1 MNDKYYEFIEFNP
14 DDGDDFD
21 QVIVDEDELEKIY
34 QNIIESKSDV
44 DIKFDSSFNDA
55 IYKRYY
61 DPVDYYTNPSIPYIL
76 YKAAS
81 GLSQLDRFFE
91 YSIRYLNWYMSAH
104 EEYVNEALN
113 KTMQPAE
120 IEPVLTYQLQI
131 DRRLIHRYSLESI
144 IMILYSFYER
154 TLLLLI
160 SNAENKVK
168 INLQSYLKT
177 DNTKLPMD
185 LKYYNYLYQ
194 IVGVKVDIREYKDEL
209 NILRRIR
216 NCLIH
221 NSGRCNEKL
230 LGDLLKCY
238 PDLIDDKDI
247 VLNADYVR
255 KAFSIVGNIFKCIE
269 SGFTGKKPS
278 KRDRLLAEG

>member
-1 MNDKYYEFIEFNP
+1 MNEKYYEFFEYIP
-14 DDGDDFD
+14 DDDDYD
-21 QVIVDEDELEKIY
+21 QVIVDEDKLEKLN
-34 QNIIESKSDV
+34 QDIIKSKYNV
-44 DIKFDSSFNDA
+44 DIKFDSSYNDA

-76 YKAAS
+76 YEAAS

-91 YSIRYLNWYMSAH
+91 YSIRYYNWYMSAH

-113 KTMQPAE
+113 KTMQFAE
-120 IEPVLTYQLQI
+120 IEPVLTYQLDL
-131 DRRLIHRYSLESI
+131 DRHLLHRYSLESI

-160 SNAENKVK
+160 IDVENKAK
-168 INLQSYLKT
+168 IDLQSYLKT
-177 DNTKLPMD
+177 DHTKSPMD

-194 IVGVKVDIREYKDEL
+194 VVGVKVDIRVYKDEL

-247 VLNADYVR
+247 VLNTDYVR
-255 KAFSIVGNIFKCIE
+255 KAFSIVGNIFKRIE
-269 SGFTGKKPS
+269 SAFTGKKPS
-278 KRDRLLAEG
+278 KRDPFLDDA